1 MLIWWGDPASS
12 FLYTAAMPRHPW
24 LAVGALFALL
34 CAMTAVWVTL
44 DRRPPEWD
52 HANHLERAV
61 ECYRILSEPG
71 HDKLREILDVS
82 SFYPPIT
89 ACAAGLL
96 YFVFPIV
103 PLTAQAV
110 MLACMA
116 LGLAAVFALGR
127 RLFDSETGLL
137 AAFFFGTAPFVI
149 FSLTNFQLDLPMAS
163 MVAGALYAL
172 VRSEGFSRSGWSVAL
187 GVTLGLGMVTKP
199 PFAGY
204 VLPAFCWT
212 LWQALRSVDRRR
224 RLGWLVVVLVVGVA
238 IALPWYGP
246 RIVGRPMQAYNRSFR
261 QAAEA
266 GQAGELSAEALLYYP
281 RVPPARKGRAARVL
295 SPRVSPLLPARPAH
309 AARRAGEPAVRGGR
323 LGRPPVS

>member
-1 MLIWWGDPASS
+1 LIWWGDPASS

-110 MLACMA
+110 MLAFMA
-116 LGLAAVFALGR
+116 LGLATIFALGR

-149 FSLTNFQLDLPMAS
+149 FSLTNFQLDLPLAA
-163 MVAGALYAL
+163 MVAAALYAL
-172 VRSEGFSRSGWSVAL
+172 VRSEGFSKMRAIVRPAS
-187 GVTLGLGMVTKP
+187 GVTRSR
-199 PFAGY
+199 
-204 VLPAFCWT
+204 AFC
-212 LWQALRSVDRRR
+212 LALRSAISANTRGTSLRSRSRIDRKWFTADR
-224 RLGWLVVVLVVGVA
+224 
-238 IALPWYGP
+238 P
-246 RIVGRPMQAYNRSFR
+246 RARGR
-261 QAAEA
+261 
-266 GQAGELSAEALLYYP
+266 
-281 RVPPARKGRAARVL
+281 
-295 SPRVSPLLPARPAH
+295 
-309 AARRAGEPAVRGGR
+309 
-323 LGRPPVS
+323 